1 MWYVKI
7 EIKYFKMAVYN
18 IEPREFNVKLAE
30 ELKKIPEFQ
39 VADWVFLVKSG
50 SHRQRV
56 PEEQDFWFK
65 RAASILRFMYTQN
78 KPLGVSKLRTR
89 YGGRKD
95 RGVKPGRFRKSGGK
109 MIRLL
114 LQQAEK
120 AGLIEK
126 TKAGKAGRML
136 TEKEE
141 KCWRQ

>member
-1 MWYVKI
+1 MS
-7 EIKYFKMAVYN
+7 VYN

-30 ELKKIPEFQ
+30 ELKKVPEFK

-50 SHRQRV
+50 SHKERV
-56 PEEQDFWFK
+56 PEEPDFWYK

-78 KPLGVSKLRTR
+78 KPLGVSRLRVR

-95 RGVKPGRFRKSGGK
+95 RGVKPAIFRKSGGK

-126 TKAGKAGRML
+126 TKSGKAGRML
-136 TEKEE
+136 TEKGRKLLEGI
-141 KCWRQ
+141 K